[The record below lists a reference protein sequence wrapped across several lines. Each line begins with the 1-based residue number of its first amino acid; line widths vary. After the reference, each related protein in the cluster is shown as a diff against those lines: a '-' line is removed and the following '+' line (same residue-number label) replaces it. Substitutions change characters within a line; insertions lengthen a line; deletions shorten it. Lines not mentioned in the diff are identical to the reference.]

1 MSGITIVP
9 PGRFNLPP
17 LRDLWQAREVAW
29 VFGRRDI
36 VLRYRQ
42 TAIGVLWVVLQPLV
56 GAGIFA
62 IIFGGVAKLPSD
74 GVPYFMFSY
83 VGMLVWNV
91 FANVLTRAS
100 SSMVAN
106 QQLVA
111 KVFFPRALVPL
122 SSALSV
128 LVDFAVAAALGLV
141 LLVGFGVSPGWGI
154 LLAPFWLA
162 CALLLA
168 LGLGLWGAAL
178 MVKFR
183 DVAYVVPWLTQV
195 GLYATP
201 VAYAASAAPP
211 KLAWFFAVN
220 PLAWIVEGFRS
231 AFLGLGA
238 PIWWQVVGAP
248 VAALAVFALGLL
260 YFQSRERQFA
270 DLI

>member
-17 LRDLWQAREVAW
+17 IRELWEAREVAW

-83 VGMLVWNV
+83 VGMLIWNV
-91 FANVLTRAS
+91 VANVLSRAS
-100 SSMVAN
+100 ASMVAN

-128 LVDFAVAAALGLV
+128 LVDFAVATVLGLV
-141 LLVGFGVSPGWGI
+141 LLLVFRVTPGWGI
-154 LLAPFWLA
+154 LALPFWLA
-162 CALLLA
+162 CGLLLA
-168 LGLGLWGAAL
+168 MGLGLWGAAL
-178 MVKFR
+178 MVRFR
-183 DVAYVVPWLTQV
+183 DVAYVVPWLVQV

-201 VAYAASAAPP
+201 VAYAASAAPAR
-211 KLAWFFAVN
+211 LRWFFDIN
-220 PLAWIVEGFRS
+220 PLAWIIEGFRTS
-231 AFLGLGA
+231 FLGLGTTV
-238 PIWWQVVGAP
+238 WWQVVAAP
-248 VAALAVFALGLL
+248 IASLVVFAAGLL

>member
-9 PGRFNLPP
+9 PGRLNLPP
-17 LRDLWQAREVAW
+17 LRDLWDAREVAW

-56 GAGIFA
+56 GAGIFS

-91 FANVLTRAS
+91 FATVLTRAS
-100 SSMVAN
+100 ASMVAN

-122 SSALSV
+122 SSAVSV
-128 LVDFAVAAALGLV
+128 LVDFAVAAVLGLI
-141 LLVGFGVSPGWGI
+141 LLFAFHLSPGLAI
-154 LLAPFWLA
+154 LMTPFWLL

-183 DVAYVVPWLTQV
+183 DVAYVVPWLVQI
-195 GLYATP
+195 GMYATP
-201 VAYAASAAPP
+201 VAYAASAAPA
-211 KLAWFFAVN
+211 KLRWFFDIN
-220 PLAWIVEGFRS
+220 PMAWIVEGFRNS
-231 AFLGLGA
+231 FLGLA
-238 PIWWQVVGAP
+238 PNAWWQVVAAP
-248 VAALAVFALGLL
+248 VASLAVFTVGLL

>member
-9 PGRFNLPP
+9 PGRLNLPP
-17 LRDLWQAREVAW
+17 VRDLWEAREVAW

-42 TAIGVLWVVLQPLV
+42 TAIGVIWVVLQPLV

-91 FANVLTRAS
+91 FANVLSRAS

-122 SSALSV
+122 SSAVSV
-128 LVDFAVAAALGLV
+128 LVDFVVATLLGLV
-141 LLVGFGVSPGWGI
+141 LLLAFHVAPGWGI
-154 LLAPFWLA
+154 LLLPFWLV

-183 DVAYVVPWLTQV
+183 DVAYVVPWLVQV

-201 VAYAASAAPP
+201 VAYAASAAPG
-211 KLAWFFAVN
+211 KLRWFFDVN
-220 PLAWIVEGFRS
+220 PLAWIIEGFRNS
-231 AFLGLGA
+231 FLGLPTTA
-238 PIWWQVVGAP
+238 WWQMLAAP
-248 VAALAVFALGLL
+248 LASALIFAVGLL
-260 YFQSRERQFA
+260 YFQSKERQFA